1 MCRNIS
7 NMLFVLFAV
16 VLGLAASEGEGYLP
30 VANKCYLS
38 LMHTGKEYCQLLG
51 YDTFDGL
58 IPKTCDL
65 VCGGPTVK
73 LPKKACPNRSMQNP
87 CTDEEL
93 NHLVNWAHDLEK
105 KKAKIKAKL
114 CNG

>member
-1 MCRNIS
+1 
-7 NMLFVLFAV
+7 MLLVLFAV
-16 VLGLAASEGEGYLP
+16 VLGLPASQGEGFSL
-30 VANKCYLS
+30 ADNRCYLF

-73 LPKKACPNRSMQNP
+73 LPKKACPNRSMQ
-87 CTDEEL
+87 L
-93 NHLVNWAHDLEK
+93 
-105 KKAKIKAKL
+105 AK
-114 CNG
+114 